1 MKKKILFLV
10 LILTLVITS
19 SVFAVDVKINDVDVQ
34 YNNDSGFPFIDK
46 QGRTQVPL
54 RATMEA
60 FGANVEWD
68 QASLTANV
76 EKNSVSVKVP
86 IGKSFIYIGGVEVA
100 NDTVAQLKDDRTYLP
115 IRVVLEAFGSTVSWE
130 NNTVVA
136 TLDEENI
143 VEQEL
148 AKKTIEETS
157 NKIIRAIS
165 TKDSEAIL
173 EFVHPVKGV
182 RFTPYTY
189 VSIENDVVFNKE
201 EVKNFFN
208 DQTVH
213 TWGFYDGKGD
223 NISLTSS
230 QYYDKFIYTADFINA
245 EDIGYNEVLS
255 RGNMTENQFEV
266 YNNAIVV
273 EYYFS
278 GFNPDFAGID
288 WQSLRLVFEQYEGDW
303 KLVGIIHNQWT
314 I

>member
-10 LILTLVITS
+10 LILTLAITS
-19 SVFAVDVKINDVDVQ
+19 SVFAVDIKINDVNVQ
-34 YNNDSGFPFIDK
+34 YNNDSGFPFIDE

-68 QASLTANV
+68 QASLTATA
-76 EKNSVSVKVP
+76 EKYGISVKVP
-86 IGKSFIYIGGVEVA
+86 IGKSFIYIDGVEAA
-100 NDTVAQLKDDRTYLP
+100 NDTVAQIKDNRTYLP
-115 IRVVLEAFGSTVSWE
+115 IRVVLESFGFSVNWE
-130 NNTVVA
+130 NNTVEA
-136 TLDEENI
+136 TMAEGSVMNP
-143 VEQEL
+143 EL

-157 NKIIRAIS
+157 NKLIYAIS
-165 TKDSEAIL
+165 TKDSEAIS
-173 EFVHPVKGV
+173 EFIHPIKGV

-189 VSIENDVVFNKE
+189 VSSENDIVFNQE

-208 DQTVH
+208 DQNVY
-213 TWGFYDGKGD
+213 TWGCYDGKGD
-223 NISLTSS
+223 DISLISS

-255 RGNMTENQFEV
+255 GGNMTENQFEV
-266 YNNAIVV
+266 YKNAIVV

-278 GFNPDFAGID
+278 GFNPDYEGID
-288 WQSLRLVFEQYEGDW
+288 WQSLRLVFEQYEGVW

-314 I
+314 T

>member
-1 MKKKILFLV
+1 MKKKILILV
-10 LILTLVITS
+10 LILTLAITS
-19 SVFAVDVKINDVDVQ
+19 SAFAVDVKINEVDVQ

-54 RATMEA
+54 RATMES
-60 FGANVEWD
+60 FGATVEWD
-68 QASLTANV
+68 QASLTATV
-76 EKNSVSVKVP
+76 EKDGISVKVP
-86 IGKSFIYIGGVEVA
+86 IGKSIIYIDGVEVA
-100 NDTVAQLKDDRTYLP
+100 NDTVAQIKENRTYLP
-115 IRVVLEAFGSTVSWE
+115 VRVVLESFGYTVSWE
-130 NNTVVA
+130 NNNVVA
-136 TLDEENI
+136 TIAEES
-143 VEQEL
+143 VLKSEL
-148 AKKTIEETS
+148 AKKIIEETS
-157 NKIIRAIS
+157 NKIIHAIS
-165 TKDSEAIL
+165 NKDSELIS

-189 VSIENDVVFNKE
+189 VSIENDIVFNQE
-201 EVKNFFN
+201 EINNFFN
-208 DQTVH
+208 DQAVY
-213 TWGFYDGKGD
+213 TWGSYDGKGD
-223 NISLTSS
+223 NILLTSN

-245 EDIGYNEVLS
+245 EVIGYNEVLS

-266 YNNAIVV
+266 YKNAIVV

>member
-10 LILTLVITS
+10 LILTLAITS
-19 SVFAVDVKINDVDVQ
+19 SVFAVDIKINDVNVQ
-34 YNNDSGFPFIDK
+34 YNNDSGFPFIDE

-68 QASLTANV
+68 QASLTATA
-76 EKNSVSVKVP
+76 EKYGISVKVP
-86 IGKSFIYIGGVEVA
+86 IGKSFIYIDGVKAA
-100 NDTVAQLKDDRTYLP
+100 NDTVAQIKDNRTYLP
-115 IRVVLEAFGSTVSWE
+115 IRVVLESFGFTVNWE
-130 NNTVVA
+130 NNTVKA
-136 TLDEENI
+136 TMAEGSVMNP
-143 VEQEL
+143 EL

-157 NKIIRAIS
+157 NKLIYAIS
-165 TKDSEAIL
+165 TKDSEAIS
-173 EFVHPVKGV
+173 EFVHPIKGV

-189 VSIENDVVFNKE
+189 VSSENDIVFNQE

-208 DQTVH
+208 DQNVY
-213 TWGFYDGKGD
+213 TWGCYDGKGD
-223 NISLTSS
+223 DISLISS

-255 RGNMTENQFEV
+255 GGNMTENQFEV
-266 YNNAIVV
+266 YKNAIVV

-278 GFNPDFAGID
+278 GFNPDYAGID
-288 WQSLRLVFEQYEGDW
+288 WQSLRLVFEQYEGGW

-314 I
+314 T